1 MDDDKAGKDNLRPIQ
16 PKEEKYFVLK
26 IKRFDKMTRLV
37 NKIGQ
42 AV

>member
-1 MDDDKAGKDNLRPIQ
+1 MDDDKAGKDNFRPIQ
-16 PKEEKYFVLK
+16 TKEEKYFALK
-26 IKRFDKMTRLV
+26 IKCFDKMTRLV